1 LGSNPSIKRGNPKN
15 SPLLR
20 GVGGVLK
27 GYFQMKILISGS
39 EGSLAQMVIPH
50 LLKEGHEIIGVD
62 NFARYGTI
70 ERRRDYEFFEG
81 DLGDTSF
88 VKSIFSRYKFDAL
101 FHFAALVY
109 GVIGFHKKPADI
121 IADNNLTTINLLKFG
136 HEKIKKF
143 IYLSSSMV
151 YERCKTLPHKEEDTK
166 STVVMSTSYGL
177 SKYIGERVV
186 QSFHEQYG
194 VNYVI
199 WRPFNIIT
207 PFEAPEEE
215 GFSHVFSD
223 MVEKILVQKQ
233 SPITI
238 LGDGEQIR
246 CFTNIY
252 DVAEAIARFS
262 LDARAE
268 NEVFNIGN
276 PEPITIKELA
286 GKIVTIGKRFKLLP
300 DDYKLTFSYQPIY
313 ADDVKKRIPDVSKI
327 KRVFNWE
334 ARIKIDESLEMYI
347 RHKFDIDKF

>member
-1 LGSNPSIKRGNPKN
+1 
-15 SPLLR
+15 
-20 GVGGVLK
+20 
-27 GYFQMKILISGS
+27 MKILVTGS
-39 EGSLAQMVIPH
+39 EGSLAQMVVPH
-50 LLKEGHEIIGVD
+50 LLGEGHEIVGVD
-62 NFARYGTI
+62 NFVRYGTI
-70 ERRRDYEFFEG
+70 ERDRKYVFMKG
-81 DLGDTSF
+81 DLCDTSF
-88 VKSIFSRYKFDAL
+88 VKKVFSEYGFGAV

-121 IADNNLTTINLLKFG
+121 IADNNLATINLLKFG

-151 YERCKTLPHKEEDTK
+151 YERCKSLPHREDDTK
-166 STVVMSTSYGL
+166 DTTVMSTSYGL

-194 VNYVI
+194 INYVI

-207 PFEAPEEE
+207 PFETPEEE

-223 MVEKILVQKQ
+223 MVEKILVHKQ
-233 SPITI
+233 NPVMI

-252 DVAEAIARFS
+252 DVAEAIAKFS
-262 LDARAE
+262 LDERAE
-268 NEVFNIGN
+268 NEIFNIGN
-276 PEPITIKELA
+276 PEPITVKELA
-286 GKIVTIGKRFKLLP
+286 GKIVNIAKKYKLLP
-300 DDYKLTFSYQPIY
+300 VDYRLNFTYEPIY

-334 ARIKIDESLEMYI
+334 AKIKVDESLLEYI
-347 RHKFDIDKF
+347 KHKFKINY